1 MKKYVLG
8 LDIGGTNTRMGLVD
22 EEFQLTD
29 FQIVPT
35 KELQK
40 DGKTLENF
48 IAVLHQYLEERAGDK
63 EIVAISAGFP
73 ATVDRDRKVV
83 LSAPNVKGFD
93 NIAIVDT
100 LSREFGVPA
109 FLETDVDMLIL
120 FDMFAHKIPD
130 KGITCGFYFGTGLG
144 NAIVINGQLLIGKTG
159 AAAELGHIPV
169 RGISGLCGCGNTTCM
184 EVIACGASLSKMC
197 AEKFPDVHIGDVFEK
212 LAEEPE
218 IIQFVDDLAAAVAT
232 EVNIL
237 DPDYI
242 LLGGGLT
249 QMKGFPFKHLEECI
263 YKYARKPFPAQE
275 LKYMYSQLAQEN
287 GVIGAGILGF
297 KKLKEA

>member
-29 FQIVPT
+29 FQIVRT
-35 KELQK
+35 EEVQK
-40 DGKTLENF
+40 DGKTLDNF
-48 IAVLHQYLEERAGDK
+48 IAILHRYLEEHAGDK
-63 EIVAISAGFP
+63 EVVAISAGFP
-73 ATVDRDRKVV
+73 ATIDRDRKVV

-93 NIAIVDT
+93 NIAIVDK
-100 LSREFGVPA
+100 LEEEFQIPA
-109 FLETDVDMLIL
+109 YLETDVDMLIL
-120 FDMFAHKIPD
+120 FDMFANKIPD

-144 NAIVINGQLLIGKTG
+144 NAIVINGNLLVGKTG

-169 RGISGLCGCGNTTCM
+169 RGVNGRCGCGNASCM
-184 EVIACGASLSKMC
+184 EVIACGFVLSKVC
-197 AEKFPDVHIGDVFEK
+197 AEKFPDVHISEVFEK
-212 LAEEPE
+212 CSEEPE
-218 IIQFVDDLAAAVAT
+218 IVQFVDDLAAAVAT

-242 LLGGGLT
+242 ILGGGLA
-249 QMKGFPFKHLEECI
+249 QMKGFPFKRLEECI

-275 LKYMYSQLAQEN
+275 LNYMYSQPAQEN

-297 KKLKEA
+297 KKMSEA